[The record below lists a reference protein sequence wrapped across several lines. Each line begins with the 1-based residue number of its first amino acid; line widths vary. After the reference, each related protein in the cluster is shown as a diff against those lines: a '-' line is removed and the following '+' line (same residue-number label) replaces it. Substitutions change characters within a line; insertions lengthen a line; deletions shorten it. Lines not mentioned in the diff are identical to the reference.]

1 MSMAVRDLSLVL
13 VPQPKILMRCP
24 ICQNNAIRLFKKE
37 GHWIQSC
44 QRCHHQYVE
53 MARESHHVTAAYG
66 DDYFSGGGAG
76 YPDYLAEAD
85 LIRDHGRRYAK
96 LIERY
101 MKPGRQLDVGAA
113 AGFVLQGFV
122 QNGWVG
128 KGLEP
133 NDRMASHARNQLNL
147 DVRTGSLEQLAA
159 GERYDLVSMIQVIP
173 HLWDLRQA
181 LAQASEATEIG
192 GYWLIETWNRESRM
206 AKLFG
211 KHWHEYSPPTVLH
224 WFGPEDLDLLAG
236 QFGFREVDRGRP
248 QKWIKGNHVKS
259 LLSYKLRAMGIG
271 KFLLPLLGL
280 IPDRLRIPYPSED
293 LFWVLYQKEA

>member
-1 MSMAVRDLSLVL
+1 
-13 VPQPKILMRCP
+13 MRCP
-24 ICQNNAIRLFKKE
+24 ICQNSASRLFKKE
-37 GHWIQSC
+37 EYWIQSC
-44 QRCHHQYVE
+44 QSCHHQYVE
-53 MARESHHVTAAYG
+53 LQREPQHVTSVYG

-96 LIERY
+96 LIQRY

-122 QNGWVG
+122 QGGWLG
-128 KGLEP
+128 KGVEP
-133 NDRMASHARNQLNL
+133 NDRMASHARTHLNL
-147 DVRTGSLEQLAA
+147 DVRTGSLEQLTA

-173 HLWDLRQA
+173 HFWDLRQA
-181 LAQASEATEIG
+181 LEQASSATETG

-206 AKLFG
+206 AKFFG
-211 KHWHEYSPPTVLH
+211 QNWHEYSPPSVLH
-224 WFGPEDLDLLAG
+224 WFAPEDLGLLAG

-259 LLSYKLRAMGIG
+259 LLAHKLKSMGIG
-271 KFLLPLLGL
+271 KLLLPFLGL
-280 IPDRLRIPYPSED
+280 IPNGLRIPYPSED
-293 LFWVLYQKEA
+293 LFWVLYQKDA